1 MRGTPPGK
9 AAVEFIVPRFFLIR
23 PISSSSSSSSLSFL
37 NLFIYVEIGGVPGGS
52 QTRRL
57 TRSLTGEG

>member
-37 NLFIYVEIGGVPGGS
+37 NLFIVEIGGVPGGS

>member
-23 PISSSSSSSSLSFL
+23 PISSSSSLSFL
-37 NLFIYVEIGGVPGGS
+37 NLFIVEIGGVPGGS